1 MKKILFTLFAAAA
14 LTACRAAEKDETC
27 LLVLGDLHYDLLENH
42 DLAWLATTND
52 DLRQVTTQYT
62 VYTARYWC
70 PFTQRLARKVRSTGT
85 DAVLQLGDL
94 SEGLAGTPQLAE
106 QMARS
111 VFRAIDSI
119 GFGVPVVV
127 TKGNHDITGPGARE
141 AFDRVYLPN
150 MARLAGHEHLKSANY
165 ATRIGDV
172 LLVSYDPWDRENHGL
187 DALERNLASSD
198 ARYKFVLVHEPVIP
212 VNERCWHLLRN
223 DNDLRE
229 RLLRI
234 IAREKAVVLS
244 AHLHLYSVVRRDTP
258 DGPVVQIGVNSV
270 VRDSTMLVPRR
281 VITQYGPS
289 LALDVP
295 EWQPQ
300 TLDQRCAW
308 LAAEAPHVRYFKQA
322 DLPGYGL
329 LRINRADNT
338 LRFEYYAAFGDE
350 PYDVIELD
358 KVLALP

>member
-1 MKKILFTLFAAAA
+1 MKKILFTLFAATA

-62 VYTARYWC
+62 VYTARYWS
-70 PFTQRLARKVRSTGT
+70 PFTQRLARKVRSSGT

-165 ATRIGDV
+165 ATQIGDV

>member
-70 PFTQRLARKVRSTGT
+70 PFTQRLARKARSTGT

>member
-62 VYTARYWC
+62 VYTARYWS
-70 PFTQRLARKVRSTGT
+70 PFTQRLARKVRSSGT

-198 ARYKFVLVHEPVIP
+198 VRYKFVLVHEPVIP

>member
-62 VYTARYWC
+62 VYTARYWS

-308 LAAEAPHVRYFKQA
+308 LAAEAPLVRYFKQA

>member
-94 SEGLAGTPQLAE
+94 SEGLAGTSQLAE
-106 QMARS
+106 QMGRS